1 MTGKTFNIQI
11 PEAHFTLFDAERD
24 GLPEVIV
31 VNDALLAFPHPE
43 LFPWH
48 LRVRLLI
55 EETVQ
60 NGMPSPTESKLLF
73 EIGDAIEA
81 ALLYGCT
88 QLGAKN
94 ALFLA
99 RSTWN
104 EVRELLFQVHDPEI
118 ADAALRHLLK
128 SRNWPR
134 EWEYRMHEDAQWKGA
149 AYVFALFPLARGN
162 DA

>member
-1 MTGKTFNIQI
+1 MSGTVNILI
-11 PEAHFTLFDAERD
+11 PEMHFTLFDALRE
-24 GLPEVIV
+24 GLPEIIV
-31 VNDALLAFPHPE
+31 VNDALLAFQHTD

-48 LRVRLLI
+48 LRVRLEI

-60 NGMPSPTESKLLF
+60 NGMPSPAESKLLF

-81 ALLYGCT
+81 IVLNSRT
-88 QLGAKN
+88 RLGASN

-118 ADAALRHLLK
+118 ADIALRQLLR
-128 SRNWPR
+128 SSSWPR
-134 EWEYRMHEDAQWKGA
+134 QWEYRMHEDPQWAEA
-149 AYVFALFPLARGN
+149 AYVFALFPIARGTN
-162 DA
+162 A